1 MFRTVAAALAVLLTA
16 ACTSGDDDVV
26 PDDAAP
32 PLSAVVATVDLDEAV
47 GTDVVFYDLAPS
59 PDGAPVAL
67 VGADGADQS
76 WLVPLAGGDTTAAVR
91 AIPAVDP
98 GSELVIADDGTPLVV
113 GTELTRVGDTLT
125 AVPLPLGGPPTAAL
139 LNSDALYLAQDTRL
153 VAVDATTGA
162 VGATAAVPAPV
173 THLAPSPDGGLAALV
188 DRPRDGGTGA
198 VLARLTADLR
208 PDGDPVELVPEGS
221 STPTGLEVTADGT
234 VVAAVYVGEALETG
248 RLVTVADDRVRTVA
262 ELEGTDDT
270 AFDLAFDPVGRVA
283 YVVLSASYHPA
294 ELTAIELATGEPVG
308 TVALCDGVGVFG
320 AIALSADGS
329 RLAIAGSCITADGP
343 STTAFV
349 IG

>member
-1 MFRTVAAALAVLLTA
+1 MSRTTAAALAVLLTA
-16 ACTSGDDDVV
+16 ACTSGDDDVA
-26 PDDAAP
+26 PDDPAP
-32 PLSAVVATVDLDEAV
+32 PLTAVVATVDLDEAV

-59 PDGAPVAL
+59 PDGGPVAL
-67 VGADGADQS
+67 VGADCADQN
-76 WLVPLAGGDTTAAVR
+76 WLVPLAGDDASPTVR

-113 GTELTRVGDTLT
+113 GTELTRVGDTPT
-125 AVPLPLGGPPTAAL
+125 AVPLPLGGPPTAVL
-139 LNSDALYLAQDTRL
+139 LDGDTLYLAHDTRL
-153 VAVDATTGA
+153 IAVDAITGA
-162 VGATAAVPAPV
+162 VRATAAVPAPV
-173 THLAPSPDGGLAALV
+173 THLAPSPGGGLAALV
-188 DRPRDGGTGA
+188 AQPRDGGTGA
-198 VLARLTADLR
+198 LLARFTADLR

-248 RLVTVADDRVRTVA
+248 RLVTVPDGRVRTVA

-270 AFDLAFDPVGRVA
+270 AFDLALDPGGRVA

-294 ELTAIELATGEPVG
+294 GLTAIDLATGEPLG

-329 RLAIAGSCITADGP
+329 RLTIAGSCVTADGS
-343 STTAFV
+343 STTAFT